1 MSVEEREKN
10 YYEVL
15 EVPVDASMDEIQ
27 QGYIRARNAYSQ
39 DSLAL
44 YSLMSQDEC
53 DLILEVIEEAYGIVS
68 DPEKRRRYDYIRGFN
83 QNRETETVVS
93 AHNTAKRKAKS
104 EEASRSTNKIS
115 KLVANKKFSLEYDK
129 SMEFENQIEATTE
142 FTGNFLKKIREYK
155 NVDLVRLADL
165 TKVSKTYLAKIEE
178 EDTNNLPALVYVR
191 GFVYQYAKC
200 LKLNPDLVATSYL
213 YRLKKIVGEN
223 SKLG

>member
-1 MSVEEREKN
+1 VEEREKN

-27 QGYIRARNAYSQ
+27 HGYIRARNAYST

-53 DLILEVIEEAYGIVS
+53 DNILEVIEEAYVIVS

-93 AHNTAKRKAKS
+93 AHNTAQRKAKS
-104 EEASRSTNKIS
+104 EEESRSTNKIS
-115 KLVANKKFSLEYDK
+115 KLVANKKFSLEYDRN
-129 SMEFENQIEATTE
+129 MEFENEIESTTE
-142 FTGNFLKKIREYK
+142 FTGSLLKKIREYK

-223 SKLG
+223 SELG